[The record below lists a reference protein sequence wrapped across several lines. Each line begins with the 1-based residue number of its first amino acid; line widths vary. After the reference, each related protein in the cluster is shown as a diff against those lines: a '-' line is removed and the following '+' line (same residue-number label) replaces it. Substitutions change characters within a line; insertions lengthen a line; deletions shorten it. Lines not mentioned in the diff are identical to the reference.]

1 MKLNIFSLNRIRTN
15 ELLRD
20 TITFLT
26 DKFAQSNK
34 LFTISSPYGQTL
46 FVQENIQQLNNYY
59 IEDSITELSARE
71 ASRDSSVYGLADLA
85 GYRPSRA
92 VAAMGQVS
100 LRVKPSVTAEIVGN
114 VVNIPNYTRLKC
126 INNNASFIVEL
137 TRDDIKLDVSSSSN
151 TNINVTQGY
160 VEDQI
165 LDKGYGTP
173 YASYAVN
180 FPKNYHIDNKWV
192 KVYVNNV
199 IQPLYDNLL
208 KVPAGSPGCM
218 VKSGITSGIDIFF
231 GNGKFGSY
239 PQLGAEVKVE
249 YLVTDGYSGN
259 VNSSNPDDVQWEFSE
274 TGYDAVGN
282 EVDLNEVFDITTVVI
297 PNFGSNPEPIELTRL
312 MLSKSN
318 DRLMTETDYELL
330 LRRMQVFSMVRVF
343 RDSTNDRV
351 FNMFLIPDIN
361 VLISGNMDYFSI
373 PLDKFT
379 MSEKK
384 KNELLRYMEKM
395 GTKTI
400 SSDIKAIDPIISKY
414 ILNIT
419 IIKIGDHDDNN
430 IRKDAISA
438 ISNYFLTT
446 SRQDRIPRSD
456 IIRILEDVEGVDSV
470 NVRVVSEKNEISK
483 KKNIN
488 NPDIGVDDMND
499 IIISKNELAVIRGG
513 WGDRYG
519 NHYDTTYRTDGGIGA
534 VNIIIKK

>member
-499 IIISKNELAVIRGG
+499 IIISKN
-513 WGDRYG
+513 
-519 NHYDTTYRTDGGIGA
+519 
-534 VNIIIKK
+534 

>member
-100 LRVKPSVTAEIVGN
+100 LSVKPSVTAEIVGN

>member
-1 MKLNIFSLNRIRTN
+1 LKLNIFSLNRIRTN